1 MGQVNLHGAWRVDIA
16 RVAGMAGGT
25 VETSVLCVS
34 ESETLRQAGHRM
46 RELGVTALR
55 VRGADGKPRGTVSR
69 DMIVRGI
76 AAGGDPK
83 MLTVGDL
90 TAAGPYPAT
99 AGQAFA
105 VPGNPPAPAARPA
118 KSQVGW
124 AA

>member
-1 MGQVNLHGAWRVDIA
+1 
-16 RVAGMAGGT
+16 MAGGT
-25 VETSVLCVS
+25 VETSVLCIS

-69 DMIVRGI
+69 DMIVKGI

-90 TAAGPYPAT
+90 TAAG
-99 AGQAFA
+99 QALA
-105 VPGNPPAPAARPA
+105 VRGNPVAPAVRPA
-118 KSQVGW
+118 QRQAGW